1 MTTNKRGGVKMTAKE
16 IVKSIVEKTQNK
28 GGIKQV
34 YFIACGG
41 SFASFYPSK
50 YFLQSEAKNIRVEH
64 YTSNEFVHATPK
76 ALGENSV
83 AILVSHGGNTP
94 ETVEAAKLS
103 QEKKAVTICLTH
115 TENSPLTEYG
125 DYNITYEFGNESD
138 VLKQKTTIPLEL
150 SVEILNQ
157 TEGYDHYKEAIDGF
171 NKINTI
177 TDKAKELTKNSAEA
191 FGKNYKDE
199 KMIYVMGSGA
209 AYGETYAFSICILME
224 MQWVNSAAIHSG
236 EYFHGP
242 FEITDKESPFIMMM
256 SEGRTR
262 PLDERALNFLKR
274 FGQKIEV
281 IDAKECGLSAIDE
294 SVAEFFNPILF
305 VNVMRVYAEQLAEQ
319 RNHPLSERRYMWK
332 LEY

>member
-1 MTTNKRGGVKMTAKE
+1 MTEKE
-16 IVKSIVEKTQNK
+16 IIKSILNKVQAK

-50 YFLQSEAKNIRVEH
+50 YFLQSEAKEIRTEH
-64 YTSNEFVHATPK
+64 YTSNEFVHALPK

-83 AILVSHGGNTP
+83 CILVSHGGNTP
-94 ETVEAAKLS
+94 ETVEAAKVS
-103 QEKKAVTICLTH
+103 QEHHATTICLTY
-115 TENSPLTEYG
+115 TENSNLTKYS
-125 DYNITYEFGNESD
+125 DYTIIYEFGNESD
-138 VLKQKTTIPLEL
+138 VLKQKTTIPLIL
-150 SVEILNQ
+150 SAEILNQ
-157 TEGYDHYKEAIDGF
+157 VEGYGHYNEMQEGF
-171 NKINTI
+171 KKIGDIVT
-177 TDKAKELTKNSAEA
+177 KAKALTSGSADA

-224 MQWVNSAAIHSG
+224 MQWINSAAIHSG

-242 FEITDKESPFIMMM
+242 FEITDKDVPFIMML
-256 SEGRTR
+256 SVGRTR
-262 PLDERALNFLKR
+262 LLDERALSFLKR
-274 FGQKIEV
+274 FGQKYEV
-281 IDAKECGLSAIDE
+281 IDAEKCGLNAIHE

-332 LEY
+332 LQY